1 MERQTDNR
9 QTAIAEVDAR
19 LVKSIL
25 DGNRVGFRMLINRH
39 ATTVRMFV
47 ARFIPLLEDEEEVT
61 QDVFMKAYESLQRFD
76 GDKANFKTWLLRIAY
91 HAVLKHLRHEPRLE
105 FVELEGLDIETI
117 SDDATN
123 ALLGDTASHRLTL
136 LKKAVSQLAPDDQM
150 LISLYYYDG
159 RPLSEIAY
167 IVDRSNSYLSS
178 RLQWLRKKIYQ
189 TVIQLERNEKD

>member
-1 MERQTDNR
+1 MERQIDNR
-9 QTAIAEVDAR
+9 QTITPEEDAR
-19 LVKSIL
+19 LVQSIL
-25 DGNRVGFRMLINRH
+25 DGNKVGFRMLINRH
-39 ATTVRMFV
+39 ATIVRMFV

-91 HAVLKHLRHEPRLE
+91 HAALKHLRHESRLE

-123 ALLGDTASHRLTL
+123 TLLGDTSSHRLML

>member
-76 GDKANFKTWLLRIAY
+76 AEKANFKTWLLRIAY
-91 HAVLKHLRHEPRLE
+91 HTALKHLRHEPRLE

-123 ALLGDTASHRLTL
+123 TLLGDTSSHRLML
-136 LKKAVSQLAPDDQM
+136 LKKAVSLLASDDQM

-159 RPLSEIAY
+159 HPLREIAY
-167 IVDRSNSYLSS
+167 IVDRSDSYLSS

>member
-105 FVELEGLDIETI
+105 FVELEGLHLDKAILCRKAKKVEIE
-117 SDDATN
+117 SVNLVEDFPVELDGDVVAATP
-123 ALLGDTASHRLTL
+123 LTL
-136 LKKAVSQLAPDDQM
+136 EIMD
-150 LISLYYYDG
+150 
-159 RPLSEIAY
+159 RPLQFIP
-167 IVDRSNSYLSS
+167 
-178 RLQWLRKKIYQ
+178 
-189 TVIQLERNEKD
+189 

>member
-19 LVKSIL
+19 LVRSIL

-105 FVELEGLDIETI
+105 FVELEGL
-117 SDDATN
+117 
-123 ALLGDTASHRLTL
+123 
-136 LKKAVSQLAPDDQM
+136 AVSQLAPDDQM

-159 RPLSEIAY
+159 HPLREIAY
-167 IVDRSNSYLSS
+167 IVDRSDSYLSS